1 MWPWQTRQ
9 YRPLSG
15 LGVISLCIT
24 LLYTVYAT
32 HGHTQPQPS
41 DPMAVSSAVE
51 SQLRGAQT
59 VAYAPTGRASG
70 IVQQAMCETAQAV
83 TTELTCTILFNDQT
97 GAYTITVI
105 TDTQA
110 DWHQLCEP
118 GDQQAGQLCR
128 ETATSQPS
136 P

>member
-24 LLYTVYAT
+24 LLYMVYAT
-32 HGHTQPQPS
+32 HGHTQPQPT
-41 DPMAVSSAVE
+41 DPLAVSSAVE

-59 VAYAPTGRASG
+59 VAYDPTGKASG
-70 IVQQAMCETAQAV
+70 IVQQAMCQPDQAG
-83 TTELTCTILFNDQT
+83 TSELTCTILWNDQT
-97 GAYTITVI
+97 SAYTISVI
-105 TDTQA
+105 ADTQG

-118 GDQQAGQLCR
+118 GDQQVGQLCR
-128 ETATSQPS
+128 ETATP
-136 P
+136 